1 MDSQIWYMHTV
12 EKYLDIKRDEVLVI
26 CYNMTLEVT
35 KSMLRGTQLPIQF
48 KDLILYIERL
58 LISITVAY
66 FKTVPLL
73 LLFDKSGKALER

>member
-1 MDSQIWYMHTV
+1 MHTM

-48 KDLILYIERL
+48 KDWILYIERL

-73 LLFDKSGKALER
+73 LLFDKSGKGLEG